1 MVSVVLKECLYCGQI
16 GEKAE
21 LPVYWVR
28 KEGVKPCDWGF
39 VIGDL

>member
-1 MVSVVLKECLYCGQI
+1 LVSVVLKECLYCGQI

-28 KEGVKPCDWGF
+28 KERVKRG
-39 VIGDL
+39 IGELAIGR